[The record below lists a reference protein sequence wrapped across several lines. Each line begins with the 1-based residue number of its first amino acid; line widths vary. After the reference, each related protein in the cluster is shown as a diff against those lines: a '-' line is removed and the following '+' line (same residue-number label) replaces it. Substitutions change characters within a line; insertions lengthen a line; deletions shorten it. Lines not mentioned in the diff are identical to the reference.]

1 MGGRVAENL
10 MEAALQNVRAAI
22 KPRQYQIFDLY
33 VTKGWSVPEVSRTLR
48 VSTAQV
54 YLTKHRVL
62 ALVKKEARRLERQG
76 VCGTA

>member
-1 MGGRVAENL
+1 